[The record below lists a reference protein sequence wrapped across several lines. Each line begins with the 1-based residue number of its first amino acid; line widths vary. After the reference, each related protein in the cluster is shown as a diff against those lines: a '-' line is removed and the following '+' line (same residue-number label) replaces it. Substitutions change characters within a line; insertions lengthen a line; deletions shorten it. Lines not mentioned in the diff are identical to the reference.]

1 MKVSFQKF
9 VKRVIMSR
17 RGNRGGLLSGSTWDS
32 IKRIIESEIENTRD
46 RNEPS
51 HSNYQS
57 RRGAVRND
65 DVSWGSIR
73 NRGRG
78 RGAAL
83 NSRVGGRSFGN
94 SYRSERADGY
104 SGWNGTRGVAGRQLR
119 GRCAIHGRCQ
129 VRCFFF
135 YNIFDD

>member
-1 MKVSFQKF
+1 
-9 VKRVIMSR
+9 MSR

-32 IKRIIESEIENTRD
+32 IKRIIEAEFENTRD

-51 HSNYQS
+51 HSSYQS

-119 GRCAIHGRCQ
+119 GRCAIHGGCQ
-129 VRCFFF
+129 VRCLFL
-135 YNIFDD
+135 